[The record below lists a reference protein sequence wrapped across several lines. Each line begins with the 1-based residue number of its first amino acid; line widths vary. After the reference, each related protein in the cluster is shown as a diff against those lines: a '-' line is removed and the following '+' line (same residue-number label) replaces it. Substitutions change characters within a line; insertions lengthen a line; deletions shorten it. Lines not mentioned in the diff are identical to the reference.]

1 MKRFAMVGLVLG
13 VLALATSAYACCG
26 QSVMAASPVVAAPV
40 TTYYAPGTSA
50 SVVTGSPMPTAVTA
64 TTYYA
69 PTVTTY
75 YAPAEPVTAYYA
87 PTTAY
92 YAPTTAYYAPTTAY
106 YSAPV
111 TSYYAPYTTYYA
123 PSTTYYS
130 PYSYTTNYA
139 PGYVYYPGRVPGQP
153 IRNLFRR
160 Y

>member
-69 PTVTTY
+69 PPVTTY
-75 YAPAEPVTAYYA
+75 YAPEVTTSYYA
-87 PTTAY
+87 P
-92 YAPTTAYYAPTTAY
+92 PTTYYAPTTAY
-106 YSAPV
+106 YSTPV

-130 PYSYTTNYA
+130 PYTYSSYYA

>member
-13 VLALATSAYACCG
+13 LLTLATSAYACCG

-69 PTVTTY
+69 PPVTTY
-75 YAPAEPVTAYYA
+75 YAPEPVTTYYAPTTTYYA

-92 YAPTTAYYAPTTAY
+92 YAAPT
-106 YSAPV
+106 

-123 PSTTYYS
+123 PSTTVYS
-130 PYSYTTNYA
+130 PYTYSSYYA

-153 IRNLFRR
+153 IRNMFRR